1 MKKINLIIASAALLG
16 LLALPMTAEAQNR
29 QQGGGAGGGQRQGG
43 GGFGQQRGG
52 MGMMSVTKSMLLGR
66 NDVQKDLKI
75 TAEQKAAL
83 EKAQADQRAKMQA
96 RMEELRNGGGGGGG
110 DFTAIREEFEKMA
123 KEADDAAMKVLT
135 KEQQT
140 RLGQIQIQFD
150 GMRVILKPEI
160 QKELGMKADQKKRLD
175 ELQEQQQAANMAIMQ
190 RVRDGEI
197 SREEVGPLMEQNNK
211 ALDAEFEKVLTDDQK
226 AKLKEMQG
234 AKFTRDPKD
243 DEAMRNFGR
252 GGRGGGGGN

>member
-43 GGFGQQRGG
+43 GGMGQRGG
-52 MGMMSVTKSMLLGR
+52 MMGMNVSKSMLLGR

-83 EKAQADQRAKMQA
+83 DKARADQQAKMQA
-96 RMEELRNGGGGGGG
+96 RMEEMRNGGGGGGG

-123 KEADDAAMKVLT
+123 KDADDAAMKVLD
-135 KEQQT
+135 KDQQK
-140 RLGQIQIQFD
+140 RLGEIQLQFD
-150 GMRVILKPEI
+150 GMKVILKPEI

-175 ELQEQQQAANMAIMQ
+175 ELQEQQQAANTAIMQ
-190 RVRDGEI
+190 RMRDGEI
-197 SREEVGPLMEQNNK
+197 SREELAPLMEQNNK
-211 ALDAEFEKVLTDDQK
+211 ALDAEFEKVLTAEQK
-226 AKLKEMQG
+226 ETLKKMQG

-243 DEAMRNFGR
+243 DEAMRNMGR

>member
-1 MKKINLIIASAALLG
+1 MKKVNLIIASAALLG

-29 QQGGGAGGGQRQGG
+29 QQGGGAAGGQRQGG
-43 GGFGQQRGG
+43 GGMGQRGG
-52 MGMMSVTKSMLLGR
+52 MMGMNVTKSMLLSR

-96 RMEELRNGGGGGGG
+96 RMEEMRNGGGGGG

-123 KEADDAAMKVLT
+123 KDADDAAMKVLD
-135 KEQQT
+135 KDQQA

-150 GMRVILKPEI
+150 GIKVILKPEM

-175 ELQEQQQAANMAIMQ
+175 ELQEQQQAANTAIMQ
-190 RVRDGEI
+190 RMRDGEL
-197 SREEVGPLMEQNNK
+197 SREELAPLMEQNNK
-211 ALDAEFEKVLTDDQK
+211 ALDAEFEKVLNDEQK

-243 DEAMRNFGR
+243 DEAMRNMGR